1 MITLDDLAQFSENTK
16 GELSV
21 SMVTGRKAYSLK
33 LSNNIDSSFGC
44 ALYVPVQDVL
54 PKETVDKLRILSG
67 ENPTTY
73 VAFFPNDDNEE
84 GLSFYEIEKAY
95 GGGTVTEQRASRL
108 VEEKL
113 AHVERH
119 KADRKAVESYKELLQ
134 KTISIP
140 LATQKNLGSTQD
152 AFSSQ
157 RLVEG
162 KEELTQKDS
171 FFNNAKKV
179 RDSLFPLSHSVMYEA
194 VSLKATE
201 YAEQLEAE
209 ASYLSNP
216 SDVFLRE
223 WKGEQ
228 REKYAEEAYKLSTS
242 YFELGELTRDMA
254 RKLYGGYAD
263 ALRSDSVKNPSKP
276 NTTRRIRSLY
286 QRVRGNILRDQ

>member
-1 MITLDDLAQFSENTK
+1 MITLDDLAQFSESTDGK
-16 GELSV
+16 LSM
-21 SMVTGRKAYSLK
+21 SMVTGQKAYLVSL
-33 LSNNIDSSFGC
+33 NNKIDSFDC
-44 ALYVPVQDVL
+44 ALYVPVEEAL
-54 PKETVDKLRILSG
+54 PKENVDKLRIIQG
-67 ENPTTY
+67 VNPSKY
-73 VAFFPNDDNEE
+73 IAFFPNDDNEQ
-84 GLSFYEIEKAY
+84 GLSFYQIEKAY
-95 GGGTVTEQRASRL
+95 GEGVVTEQKASRL

-113 AHVERH
+113 AHAERH
-119 KADRKAVESYKELLQ
+119 KADRKAAESYKEVLQ
-134 KTISIP
+134 KTMSIP
-140 LATQKNLGSTQD
+140 LATQKSLGSIQD

-171 FFNNAKKV
+171 FFNNTKKV

-201 YAEQLEAE
+201 HAEQLEAE

-228 REKYAEEAYKLSTS
+228 REKYAEEAYKLSIS

-254 RKLYGGYAD
+254 RKLYNGYKD
-263 ALRSDSVKNPSKP
+263 SIRSDPVKNPSKP
-276 NTTRRIRSLY
+276 NPARRIRCLY
-286 QRVRGNILRDQ
+286 QRVRGNLLRD